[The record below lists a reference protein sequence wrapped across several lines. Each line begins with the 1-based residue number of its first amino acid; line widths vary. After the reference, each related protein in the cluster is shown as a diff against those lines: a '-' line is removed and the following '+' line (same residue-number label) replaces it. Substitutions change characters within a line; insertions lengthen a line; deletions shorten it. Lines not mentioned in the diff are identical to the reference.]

1 MINNIE
7 KGGLKLTDFETSIK
21 SLRLVWITR
30 ALNDN
35 PAPWKAY
42 VENLLR
48 DFRGLFFLNCN
59 YNINDFKIDSQFYVE
74 MLKWWY
80 DFRENFTHDLLGTEI
95 LWITDSLKL
104 VENQLITT
112 IL

>member
-7 KGGLKLTDFETSIK
+7 NGGLKLTGFETFIK

-42 VENLLR
+42 LEYLLR
-48 DFRGLFFLNCN
+48 LPYSLSSYQPLTLF
-59 YNINDFKIDSQFYVE
+59 
-74 MLKWWY
+74 
-80 DFRENFTHDLLGTEI
+80 
-95 LWITDSLKL
+95 
-104 VENQLITT
+104 
-112 IL
+112 